1 MSKRA
6 GGVNMEYTTVGILIQ
21 QIRKEKKIKGSKLAS
36 GLCSKQVL
44 MDIEADQNEAD
55 ILMLDILMQRMGKS
69 TDKFEM
75 ILRRDAYD
83 AIHLRD
89 TIEKAMNQGK
99 WAAAEKRLQNY
110 PKNTNVDQMY
120 CYRMNASLVYHN
132 GGNCKDAETNLQ
144 KAISITLPNFEYAR
158 IEEYMI
164 STVEMENILA
174 LERMHLEEKYKTAS
188 VTDMDMTEEKQH
200 LEICMNY
207 IKQHFED
214 PEEHAKI
221 YSKCAW
227 MLAGIHYL
235 SKNYIDTIRY
245 CERGIEVLRRNTIL
259 YFMLPLLKLGTEA
272 QKAMGIVPEQ
282 SKWMQ
287 YYEHLMWIWEN
298 YAEDWYPIDA
308 ILHNCYQRE
317 YHLDYEFIRAERRS
331 QKMTQADL
339 ADDVYRNTECL
350 SRVETGKVSPN
361 KKTFEKLMK
370 KLGIDKGRY
379 NAYVVTDSFE
389 VMEIKRNIDGCLMRR
404 NFQEARE
411 VTRELKS
418 RLDMDIEENKRLIR
432 MYEMIVAKCL
442 GEMTAQDALEGLK
455 ELARSF
461 YNFEKKEFSHIPM
474 RNEVLLINNIC
485 IALKETGREQEAV
498 ELYMNTIQK
507 MRSSKVKVQYRYRSY
522 ALVLN
527 NAMNSGRECENVY
540 EGLQNELFC
549 GKAMQMPLCL
559 NNIVHALEK
568 TGITKEED
576 ELWAKAIYYMS
587 DLYGFKEE
595 KEIYKDFIE
604 KEYGIMLL
612 E

>member
-21 QIRKEKKIKGSKLAS
+21 QIRKEKKIKGSKLAL

-55 ILMLDILMQRMGKS
+55 ILMLDILMQRMGQS
-69 TDKFEM
+69 PDKFEM
-75 ILRRDAYD
+75 ILRRDAYNM
-83 AIHLRD
+83 IRLRD
-89 TIEKAMNQGK
+89 VIEKTINQGK
-99 WAAAEKRLQNY
+99 WMLAEKLLHSY
-110 PKNTNVDQMY
+110 PARTSVDQMY
-120 CYRMNASLVYHN
+120 HYRTKASLMYHN
-132 GGNCKDAETNLQ
+132 GGNCKDAEINLQ
-144 KAISITLPNFEYAR
+144 KAITVTLPNFSYAR

-207 IKQHFED
+207 IERHFED

-227 MLAGIHYL
+227 LLAGIHYL

-370 KLGIDKGRY
+370 KLGVEKGRY

-389 VMEIKRNIDGCLMRR
+389 VMEVKRNIDGCLMRR

-418 RLDMDIEENKRLIR
+418 RLDMDIKENTRLIR

-485 IALKETGREQEAV
+485 IALKETGQEQEAT
-498 ELYMNTIQK
+498 ELYKITLQK
-507 MRSSKVKVQYRYRSY
+507 IASSKVAVIYRYRSY
-522 ALVLN
+522 AIILN
-527 NAMNSGRECENVY
+527 NFMNSDRGEGNIY
-540 EGLQNELFC
+540 EGLQNELLS
-549 GKAMQMPLCL
+549 GKAMALPLSL
-559 NNIVHALEK
+559 NNVLHRLDQNGTSTEV
-568 TGITKEED
+568 GER
-576 ELWAKAIYYMS
+576 LAKAIYYMS
-587 DLYGFKEE
+587 DLFDFKEE
-595 KEIYKDFIE
+595 KEIYR
-604 KEYGIMLL
+604 EYLDRKT